1 MPSTYTPNKDLEM
14 PASGSYNNAWAA
26 PLNNV
31 IDNIDSCL
39 GGTATISVTGASGNV
54 TLSVGQYQPVNI
66 EFTGTLTANVTYL
79 LPASVGG
86 VWTIYNAAS
95 GAFTIK
101 FGTSYN
107 QIAITYAQ
115 RAYLVSDG
123 TSVGYADTQFAQ
135 SAANT
140 AQAAAIA
147 AAEAYA
153 SNASNL
159 ASGTVANA
167 VLPNLGLSAGVTIAA
182 NPGTTPSGSPG
193 DVWFYY

>member
-31 IDNIDSCL
+31 IDLIDTCL
-39 GGTATISVTGASGNV
+39 GGTATISVTALSGV
-54 TLSVGQYQPVNI
+54 QTLTTAQYQPLNMV
-66 EFTGTLTANVTYL
+66 FTGTLTANVTFE
-79 LPASVGG
+79 LPSGVGG
-86 VWTIYNAAS
+86 IWSLSNTAT
-95 GAFTIK
+95 GAFTIS
-101 FGTSYN
+101 FGTAAN
-107 QIAITYAQ
+107 QMAIPTGS
-115 RAYLVSDG
+115 RSLIISNG
-123 TSVGYADTQFAQ
+123 SGVGYADTQFAQ
-135 SAANT
+135 SAANA
-140 AQAAAIA
+140 AQAAAIS
-147 AAEAYA
+147 AAEVYS

-159 ASGTVANA
+159 SSGTVANA